1 MYSLARTKALAVA
14 MIVAGVAAM
23 VPARSPFQA
32 SQTKELT
39 SSISGRVT
47 IGGVPGRGVA
57 VLLTSSENGQFERPL
72 AKATTDQD
80 GRFHLTGVPAGQH
93 LLNAFAPALVALS
106 GNMMWRSGK
115 VINITAGEAL
125 EGEDIA
131 LTRGAAI
138 TGRVS
143 DADGQPIIQENVRL
157 FVVSEQGRKVQ
168 IYLPFGSFAPSA
180 TDDRGVFRLFG
191 VPPGRYILAVGVDPG
206 APIGRMASGNT
217 YYPVTYHPD
226 VSDEAKATVIEV
238 AAGSEATGV
247 DIVLGRASKAY
258 SASGRIIDADTGK
271 PIVAMQYGCS
281 SLDPQGRQ
289 VYSTSSSGSTS
300 GARGEFRIDGL
311 APGPYS
317 AYAVPNA
324 DSEVY
329 SELAPFT
336 VSGNDVAGLEIK
348 VHRGSSII
356 GNVVIEG
363 AEGQRGAPRLSD
375 VRVGISSGSLNVAPR
390 SGLLSIAPDG
400 SFRAAGLPRGIANF
414 SVFTY
419 PANKWLSLVRVER
432 DGVEQKNGI
441 EIGLAE
447 EITGVKVVFAYGTG
461 AIRGQV
467 QIKGEEIPAGAFM
480 FLSLR
485 RIGAVLHQGRMPP
498 LPDSRGRFAIDGL
511 PPGEY
516 ELSLTFQGR
525 AVDGNTQ
532 LNSKS
537 VKQTVTVTN
546 GAETQVTMVVDL
558 NEKNQ

>member
-1 MYSLARTKALAVA
+1 MYSLKRTTALAATMIAALVA
-14 MIVAGVAAM
+14 T
-23 VPARSPFQA
+23 VPARTPVQA
-32 SQTKELT
+32 SQTKEPT
-39 SSISGRVT
+39 CSISGRVT
-47 IGGVPGRGVA
+47 IGGVPARGVT
-57 VLLTSSENGQFERPL
+57 VLLLPAEDGPIDRPV
-72 AKATTDQD
+72 AKATTDRD
-80 GRFHLTGVPAGQH
+80 GRFQMTGVPAGQH
-93 LLNAFAPALVALS
+93 LLQAFAPALIVAP
-106 GNMMWRSGK
+106 GDNMMGRSGK

-125 EGEDIA
+125 EGMDIA

-143 DADGQPIIQENVRL
+143 DADGQPLIQENVRL
-157 FVVSEQGRKVQ
+157 FAVTEQGRKVP
-168 IYLPFGSFAPSA
+168 IYLPYGQFSVSS
-180 TDDRGVFRLFG
+180 TDDRGVYRLFG
-191 VPPGRYILAVGVDPG
+191 VPPGRYILSVGVDTG

-226 VSDEAKATVIEV
+226 VTDEAKATVVEV
-238 AAGSEATGV
+238 AAGSEAAGV
-247 DIVLGRASKAY
+247 DIVIGRVSKAY
-258 SASGRIIDADTGK
+258 SASGRIIDAATGK

-281 SLDPQGRQ
+281 SLDPKGRQ

-324 DSEVY
+324 DSEMY
-329 SELAPFT
+329 SDTAPFT

-400 SFRAAGLPRGIANF
+400 SFRAIGLPRGIANF

-419 PANKWLSLVRVER
+419 PANKGLTLVRVER

-467 QIKGEEIPAGAFM
+467 QMEGGEIPAGAMM
-480 FLSLR
+480 FLSIR
-485 RIGAVLHQGRMPP
+485 RIGGVPHQGRMPP

-511 PPGEY
+511 LPGEY
-516 ELSLTFQGR
+516 ELSLSVQVRPVPGSPQMN
-525 AVDGNTQ
+525 A
-532 LNSKS
+532 KS

-546 GAETQVTMVVDL
+546 EAETQVTMVVDL

>member
-1 MYSLARTKALAVA
+1 VYAHARTKGLMAAIVFALAA
-14 MIVAGVAAM
+14 TT
-23 VPARSPFQA
+23 PAHSPFQS

-39 SSISGRVT
+39 GSISGRVT
-47 IGGVPGRGVA
+47 VGGVPGRGVT
-57 VLLTSSENGQFERPL
+57 VLLTSSENEPMERPL

-93 LLNAFAPALVALS
+93 LLQAFAPALVSVSDNL
-106 GNMMWRSGK
+106 MRRSGK

-131 LTRGAAI
+131 LTRGGAI
-138 TGRVS
+138 TGRVI

-157 FVVSEQGRKVQ
+157 FAVTESGRKVP
-168 IYLPFGSFAPSA
+168 IYLPFGYYSLSA
-180 TDDRGVFRLFG
+180 TDDRGVYRLFG
-191 VPPGRYILAVGVDPG
+191 VPPGRYILSVGVDTG
-206 APIGRMASGNT
+206 GPIGRMASGNT
-217 YYPVTYHPD
+217 YYPATYHPD
-226 VSDEAKATVIEV
+226 VTDEAKATVVEV
-238 AAGSEATGV
+238 AAGGEATDV

-271 PIVAMQYGCS
+271 PIVAVQYGCS

-317 AYAVPNA
+317 AFAVPNP
-324 DSEVY
+324 DSDRY
-329 SELAPFT
+329 SDTTGFT
-336 VSGNDVAGLEIK
+336 VSDNDVAGLEIK

-363 AEGQRGAPRLSD
+363 AEGQQGAPRLSD
-375 VRVGISSGSLNVAPR
+375 VRVGISSSSMNVAPR

-400 SFRAAGLPRGIANF
+400 SFRAIGLPRGIANF

-419 PANKWLSLVRVER
+419 PANKGLTLLRVER

-447 EITGVKVVFAYGTG
+447 EISGVKVILAYGTG

-467 QIKGEEIPAGAFM
+467 RMESGEIPAGAIM
-480 FLSLR
+480 FFSLR
-485 RIGAVLHQGRMPP
+485 GVGGVPHQGRTPP
-498 LPDSRGRFAIDGL
+498 IPDSRGRFVIDGL
-511 PPGEY
+511 PPGDY
-516 ELSLTFQGR
+516 ELWLTFQVR
-525 AVDGNTQ
+525 PVAGN
-532 LNSKS
+532 LALSPKS
-537 VKQTVTVTN
+537 VKQTVSVTN
-546 GAETQVTMVVDL
+546 GAEAQVTIVVDL
-558 NEKNQ
+558 NEKNE